1 MATVTR
7 IPVEIDEASG
17 EWRMDGLP
25 MLLLPREDMA
35 RLQGTVAGGPAEAA
49 WQAVARRS
57 AHNWCATEAQRSG
70 SDPVTVVERYLENL
84 SQRGWGRFELLY
96 CRPDDCG
103 AAVRVYNSPFALVPG
118 SEARAC
124 RTFVAWLEGAMNWA
138 CSDPDY
144 LAIAE
149 ERCCVAGGAEAC
161 EFVIR
166 PSVASDD
173 D

>member
-7 IPVEIDEASG
+7 IPVEIDESSG
-17 EWRMDGLP
+17 EWRMDGMP
-25 MLLLPREDMA
+25 MLLLPREEMA
-35 RLQGTVAGGPAEAA
+35 RLQGTVTGGPAEAA

-57 AHNWCATEAQRSG
+57 AYNWCAAEAERTG
-70 SDPVTVVERYLENL
+70 SDPVTVFEGYLDNL
-84 SQRGWGRFELLY
+84 SRRGWGRFELLY

-103 AAVRVYNSPFALVPG
+103 AGVRVYNSPFALAPG
-118 SEARAC
+118 SGSRAC

-138 CSDPDY
+138 CSDPN
-144 LAIAE
+144 LAAIAE
-149 ERCCVAGGAEAC
+149 ERCCASGGAEAC